1 MITWIRRL
9 HPRSPVWQRTE
20 VPTRAVGATAC
31 PHTVLGTV
39 GAGHQLSPQVLSR
52 PRYIYHVAASIACGR
67 LRVYCRMPS

>member
-39 GAGHQLSPQVLSR
+39 GAGHPVSSGAVPAA
-52 PRYIYHVAASIACGR
+52 IYTMWQPA
-67 LRVYCRMPS
+67 